1 MDVAQLPLAQAAL
14 PKADALVAVAHAP
27 EPKALAPLA
36 VAQL

>member
-1 MDVAQLPLAQAAL
+1 MDVAPAPLAHAAL
-14 PKADALVAVAHAP
+14 PNAEALVAVAHAP